1 MFDSDE
7 EEQLVKKSR
16 VSAAKKTTKTKK
28 DKKYVLLA
36 CFSSLLTSDIYRTSA
51 DRDAEDKA
59 AKAVAKKNMTLY
71 VLIYS
76 S

>member
-1 MFDSDE
+1 MPDRDE
-7 EEQLVKKSR
+7 DEQPVKKTR
-16 VSAAKKTTKTKK
+16 ASAAKKITKTKK

-36 CFSSLLTSDIYRTSA
+36 CLYLLLTSDTYRTSA

-59 AKAVAKKNMTLY
+59 AKAVAKKNITLY